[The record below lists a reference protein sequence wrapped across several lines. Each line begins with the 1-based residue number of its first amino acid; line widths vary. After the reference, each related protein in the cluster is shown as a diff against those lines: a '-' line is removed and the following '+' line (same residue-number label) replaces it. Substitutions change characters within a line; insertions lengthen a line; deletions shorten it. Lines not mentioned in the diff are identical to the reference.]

1 MDVIFIFLNILICGY
16 MMITPII
23 KNRLQM
29 QFYVGLVTLLLFVF
43 PAIVVELINYYS
55 IKITSENHAAAVSQL
70 QYVPVNAFCFLGLL
84 AILIGLRLP
93 LPINIKINYR
103 NTSSFVL
110 QPKFMIFVL
119 AMVGIIS
126 SYIFATGF
134 GSTTDAIFYSNLVRS
149 GVFIES
155 WGGSTDFLFY
165 KRFIFLLLLVLILS
179 PLYFKKNFS
188 NNFIYLFIFFV
199 FFLFLLY
206 LNKGRQAVIDLF
218 LIYLF
223 SLLII
228 RKIGFISLFIFG
240 STSIFA
246 LVFLDSFFDASFG
259 GDINLSLNV
268 DFLNWYIIEFGNAY
282 LSVGIAW
289 YSNDNLLF
297 FSDFFYSLFGNVLP
311 TYSDWVTRET
321 NYINSRNFGSLESS
335 YPPGIFAFG
344 FYNLSV
350 FGIFLYSLLIGVFL
364 NFLDK
369 VGQSLVNLTPK
380 ANLLYAYL
388 IVNSAVILRTG
399 SPRFYFY
406 DTVNLSLV
414 IFLVIAFT
422 FHLYSKQK

>member
-1 MDVIFIFLNILICGY
+1 M
-16 MMITPII
+16 
-23 KNRLQM
+23 
-29 QFYVGLVTLLLFVF
+29 
-43 PAIVVELINYYS
+43 
-55 IKITSENHAAAVSQL
+55 
-70 QYVPVNAFCFLGLL
+70 
-84 AILIGLRLP
+84 
-93 LPINIKINYR
+93 
-103 NTSSFVL
+103 
-110 QPKFMIFVL
+110 
-119 AMVGIIS
+119 
-126 SYIFATGF
+126 
-134 GSTTDAIFYSNLVRS
+134 
-149 GVFIES
+149 
-155 WGGSTDFLFY
+155 
-165 KRFIFLLLLVLILS
+165 
-179 PLYFKKNFS
+179 
-188 NNFIYLFIFFV
+188 
-199 FFLFLLY
+199 
-206 LNKGRQAVIDLF
+206 IDLF

-259 GDINLSLNV
+259 GNVSLSLNV

-282 LSVGIAW
+282 LSVGVAW
-289 YSNDNLLF
+289 YNNDNLLF

-321 NYINSRNFGSLESS
+321 NYINSRNFGSFESS